1 MPILKFRKVDS
12 LPGVLEANTAYL
24 IKSSTHLVLY
34 LTDKTGT
41 AAYSTYDSTEIAAIA
56 QTYINSL
63 IGQPNGIAELDTNG
77 DVIGDLTG
85 NAATATKLATPRSIN
100 GQMFDGS
107 QNITITSALSFKEVT
122 LDFGTSGVHS
132 KSFNIAD
139 AGVVTSNKIMI
150 LPSGSPAAGRSADE
164 LEMDNFTC
172 SAVCLVDGEIIINAF
187 AIPGPVSGQY
197 KFNYSLG

>member
-24 IKSSTHLVLY
+24 IKSSTHLVLH

-41 AAYSTYDSTEIAAIA
+41 AAYKTYDSTEIAAIA
-56 QTYINSL
+56 EAYVNSL
-63 IGQPNGIAELDTNG
+63 IGQPNGIAELDSNG
-77 DVIGDLTG
+77 DIVGDILG
-85 NAATATKLATPRSIN
+85 NAATATKLASPVSIN
-100 GQMFDGS
+100 GEPFDGS
-107 QNITITSALSFKEVT
+107 ASITITSALAFKEVT
-122 LDFGTSGVHS
+122 LDFGTDGVHS
-132 KSFNIAD
+132 KSFNVAD
-139 AGVVTSNKIMI
+139 AGVVTTNKIMI

-172 SAVCLVDGEIIINAF
+172 SAVCLVNGQITINAF